1 MNPTDAQ
8 IVRVYTQVT
17 PPPGVAGVAEA
28 SPNFIG
34 PGAPPALTFDV
45 AVEAEAGAIL
55 ASSGQPYTLVLYAYD
70 VNLGV
75 RVPPLDVPLPGVFIG
90 PSWPSFQWVTTIP
103 LGAVPYIPGDVYKYT
118 AALTSNMGPNAIASF
133 MDSPLFILY

>member
-34 PGAPPALTFDV
+34 PGAFAPTFDV
-45 AVEAEAGAIL
+45 VVEAEAGAIL
-55 ASSGQPYTLVLYAYD
+55 AFSGQPYNLVLYAYD
-70 VNLGV
+70 VTQGV
-75 RVPPLDVPLPGVFIG
+75 RVPPLDVPLPGGFIG
-90 PSWPSFQWVTTIP
+90 PPSWPSFQQVTTIP
-103 LGAVPYIPGDVYKYT
+103 LGAGLYIPGDVYKYT
-118 AALTSNMGPNAIASF
+118 AALTSNVGPNAIASF

>member
-17 PPPGVAGVAEA
+17 PPGGGAGVADA

-34 PGAPPALTFDV
+34 PGPLAPTFDV
-45 AVEAEAGAIL
+45 VVEAEAGAIL
-55 ASSGQPYTLVLYAYD
+55 AFSSQPYSLVLYAYD
-70 VNLGV
+70 VTQGV
-75 RVPPLDVPLPGVFIG
+75 RVFPMDVPLGSIFGP
-90 PSWPSFQWVTTIP
+90 PSWPSFQQVTTIP
-103 LGAVPYIPGDVYKYT
+103 LSGVPYIPGHVYKYT
-118 AALTSNMGPNAIASF
+118 AALTSAGLNAIASF